1 MPPRRI
7 VRRPRTL
14 AVIAALAS
22 MVLVGTVLT
31 GCDDDP
37 VSTVI
42 SARNGDTVKVE
53 MTDNKF
59 SIDELTVPVG
69 AEITFVFHNSGAV
82 GHEAVIGDQHMQDE
96 HTSNGAHDMDPAS
109 TVEVG
114 RDRTER
120 LTYTFA
126 SAGNLIV
133 GCHQPGHYESGMKF
147 VVKVV

>member
-1 MPPRRI
+1 ML
-7 VRRPRTL
+7 L
-14 AVIAALAS
+14 ALTALGGVALA
-22 MVLVGTVLT
+22 
-31 GCDDDP
+31 GCQDDRAP
-37 VSTVI
+37 TVI
-42 SARNGDTVKVE
+42 TAKNGDSVKVE

-69 AEITFVFHNSGAV
+69 AEITFIFHNGGAV
-82 GHEAVIGDQHMQDE
+82 GHEAVIGDQRTQDM

-120 LTYTFA
+120 LTHTFGT
-126 SAGNLIV
+126 AGNLIV